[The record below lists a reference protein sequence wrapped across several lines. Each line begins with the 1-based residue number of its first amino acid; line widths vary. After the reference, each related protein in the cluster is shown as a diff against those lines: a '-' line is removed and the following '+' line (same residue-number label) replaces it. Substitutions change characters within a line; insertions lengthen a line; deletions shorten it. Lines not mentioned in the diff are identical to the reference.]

1 MIKTTVRTHYK
12 KLVKNLELTRDVVLP
27 FTPIETVLNLSGT
40 RLSDDELKILKQ
52 GLKHSIE
59 LLRINTTDVL
69 TTFDFIHRSTCKD
82 LKHEKDTGEVKAKIF
97 YLANNYVNT
106 CKPWRNNLRKHK

>member
-40 RLSDDELKILKQ
+40 RLSDDELKILK
-52 GLKHSIE
+52 
-59 LLRINTTDVL
+59 
-69 TTFDFIHRSTCKD
+69 
-82 LKHEKDTGEVKAKIF
+82 
-97 YLANNYVNT
+97 
-106 CKPWRNNLRKHK
+106 